1 MSAADLNFSVLA
13 PIGFVALGA
22 MFVLMGEV
30 FLSRAGTILG
40 RVVTEAWIGSMLAIV
55 SMLFLALAVYA
66 AWATFASGGSGVFNP
81 AHPLLRLDRFSALVT
96 GVIGLGSLLCCGLA
110 IVYLAEMR
118 INHGEF
124 YALVLLATAGM
135 MLMVASIDLLAVFL
149 GLELM
154 SIPIYVLAGFDRRK
168 LRSRLSISRSSVQV
182 KVLYSLDD
190 SRRASRIRRR
200 CFG

>member
-1 MSAADLNFSVLA
+1 VSFPDLNFSVLA

-40 RVVTEAWIGSMLAIV
+40 RRVTEAWIGSVLAIV
-55 SMLFLALAVYA
+55 SMLFLALALYA
-66 AWATFASGGSGVFNP
+66 AWATFAGGGSGVFNP
-81 AHPLLRLDRFSALVT
+81 DHPLLRLDRFSALVT
-96 GVIGLGSLLCCGLA
+96 GVIALGSLLSCGLA
-110 IVYLAEMR
+110 ITYLAELR

-149 GLELM
+149 GFELM

-168 LRSRLSISRSSVQV
+168 LRTGWRSSTEAPEPPP
-182 KVLYSLDD
+182 
-190 SRRASRIRRR
+190 SRRFAPASTSEARWP
-200 CFG
+200 